1 MSSRKTFIASA
12 AGAAAAVP
20 AAGAARAASA
30 AGSGTILD
38 EAAFRARIATD
49 ARHRQMIG
57 AARVNDGAVLQYAVN
72 TLNGFTTGWGEP
84 ASQVQIALVLFGSAA
99 AIGVDDAAWR
109 EHRLPEIVRHYSA
122 DFLTADTSQGNPW
135 TRADNARGPNGD
147 RSLPALL
154 RRGVR
159 IFVCNTALGEIANRI
174 VAAGA
179 APSGMNAF
187 AVQAALRTH
196 VVPGLDIV
204 PAGISAVSVLQQSGY
219 TFFTAAL

>member
-1 MSSRKTFIASA
+1 MSTRRIFIGATA
-12 AGAAAAVP
+12 AGAAAA
-20 AAGAARAASA
+20 AATRGASA

-38 EAAFRARIATD
+38 EAAFRRRIATG
-49 ARHRQMIG
+49 ARHKQMIG

-72 TLNGFTTGWGEP
+72 TLNGFTNGWNEP
-84 ASQVQIALVLFGSAA
+84 PSQVQIVLVLFGSAA
-99 AIGVDDAAWR
+99 AIGLDDAMWR
-109 EHRLPEIVRHYSA
+109 EHRLQEIVRRYSA
-122 DFLTADTSQGNPW
+122 DFLTADAAQTNIWARPDAARQPN
-135 TRADNARGPNGD
+135 ADK
-147 RSLPALL
+147 SLPSLL

-159 IFVCNTALGEIANRI
+159 IFVCNTALGELSNRI
-174 VAAGA
+174 VADGT
-179 APSGMNAF
+179 APGMDAF